1 MQSRAR
7 VFASPLVEPPARVW
21 HGCWVR
27 ASKLQALLLI
37 GPLLCLPLL
46 ACGSTPTGSAPPR
59 AEPVASPSAKSPEPP
74 TAERKAQA
82 AQKTP
87 VQPPPRWV
95 KAQSWEPGRA
105 LVCPS
110 SKEETDARSVGVMLS
125 SDRPASNVPLSLLV
139 AIFGDESLPQ
149 LQVRNAK
156 GAVIPLDGRVRS
168 GIPAIADVD
177 LDRLPAGRY
186 EVLVAQGG
194 KVVKCH
200 NFRVS
205 RPNRRPLARTQ
216 PKLDRSRMWKT
227 RRSWTPQEEAL
238 YSAWIVML
246 FDGESSKDLAW
257 KAMHEVTRDPQ
268 RNWLWNRQAW
278 GEDGPKGLSLKPD
291 CADTPYF
298 LRAYFAWKRGLPMAF
313 HRCDR
318 GSASRA
324 PRCRSRQDSQEP
336 PIYRKRWLSAV
347 GDWPAYN
354 QSIKQSLREGI
365 AYPKYEGKLKVDGPL
380 PVLNYFFSRTL
391 GWGVHTGNGRV
402 AWNDQK
408 NDFYPVALTRE
419 NLRPGTIYA
428 DPYGHILMLVD
439 MHRGAPGE
447 PGVLFAVDGQPDA
460 SITRKRFWQGNFLW
474 NADPALGGSGF
485 KAFRPL
491 LREKDGQIKM
501 LQDKEIARRPGYAK
515 KAGDLRRFSKVAF
528 YDHMEQ
534 LITPEVVEPQKA
546 LRQLVEALA
555 EAVRIRVRSV
565 QNGLD
570 WIREHP
576 AKTIQMPEGF
586 KLFETTGPW
595 ENFSTPARDLRLLIA
610 IDAVLDFPKKVA
622 RTPEAYGVR
631 ATQVPTVQKELGEA
645 LGRML
650 AEPGYRIQYQNSEE
664 HAVALSLAQVVGRAA
679 AYEMAYNPNDCPE
692 IRWGAQPS
700 SPEASSCKR
709 RAPAAQ
715 QKQMQRYRAWFS
727 ERRRPARGEM
737 RPRKA
742 RL

>member
-1 MQSRAR
+1 MS
-7 VFASPLVEPPARVW
+7 
-21 HGCWVR
+21 
-27 ASKLQALLLI
+27 
-37 GPLLCLPLL
+37 
-46 ACGSTPTGSAPPR
+46 
-59 AEPVASPSAKSPEPP
+59 
-74 TAERKAQA
+74 
-82 AQKTP
+82 
-87 VQPPPRWV
+87 
-95 KAQSWEPGRA
+95 
-105 LVCPS
+105 CPFEN
-110 SKEETDARSVGVMLS
+110 KEKGARSVGVMFS
-125 SDRPASNVPLSLLV
+125 TEQPASNAPLSILV
-139 AIFGDESLPQ
+139 AIFGDESPPQ
-149 LQVRNAK
+149 VQVKNAK
-156 GAVIPLDGRVRS
+156 GAVVPLIGRIRP
-168 GIPAIADVD
+168 GIPAIADLD
-177 LDRLPAGRY
+177 LGALPKGRY
-186 EVLVAQGG
+186 ELLVGQGG
-194 KVVKCH
+194 ELLKCQA
-200 NFRVS
+200 FRVS
-205 RPNRRPLARTQ
+205 KRSRRQLAQRQ
-216 PKLDRSRMWKT
+216 PKLDRSRMWKS

-246 FDGESSKDLAW
+246 FDGETDEDLAW
-257 KAMHEVTRDPQ
+257 KAMHEVTRDPE
-268 RNWLWNRQAW
+268 RNWLWNRRQW
-278 GEDGPKGLSLKPD
+278 GEDGPKGLELKPD

-324 PRCRSRQDSQEP
+324 PRCRSRQDSQEA
-336 PIYRKRWLSAV
+336 PIYRKRWLSAS
-347 GDWPAYN
+347 GDWRAYN
-354 QSIKQSLREGI
+354 RAIKQSLRAG
-365 AYPKYEGKLKVDGPL
+365 APYPKYEGQLKVSGPL

-491 LREKDGQIKM
+491 LRGSGGELKM
-501 LQDKEIARRPGYAK
+501 LQDKDIAKRSGYAK

-576 AKTIQMPEGF
+576 TQTIEMPEGF

-622 RTPEAYGVR
+622 RTPEAYGVS
-631 ATQVPTVQKELGEA
+631 AAQVPAVQEQLSKA
-645 LGRML
+645 LARML
-650 AEPGYRIQYQNSEE
+650 AEPGYRIQYQNSQQ
-664 HAVALSLAQVVGRAA
+664 HAVALSLAQVVDRAR

-715 QKQMQRYRAWFS
+715 RKQMQRYRPWFS

-737 RPRKA
+737 QPRKA